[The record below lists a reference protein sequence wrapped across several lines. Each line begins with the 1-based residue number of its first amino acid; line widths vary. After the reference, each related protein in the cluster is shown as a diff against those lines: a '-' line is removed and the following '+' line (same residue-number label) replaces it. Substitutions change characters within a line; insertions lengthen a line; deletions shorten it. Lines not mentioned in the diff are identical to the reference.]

1 MKQRRKISFFMLL
14 VIGLGIG
21 WMLKNVKVGLIVGI
35 VIGQSTEFY
44 TSQSYKPTQKLAESG
59 KTGPPSPT

>member
-21 WMLKNVKVGLIVGI
+21 WMLKNVKIGLIVGI
-35 VIGQSTEFY
+35 VMGLLL
-44 TSQSYKPTQKLAESG
+44 TSFVYPSKTSG
-59 KTGPPSPT
+59 KGKSDQS

>member
-21 WMLKNVKVGLIVGI
+21 WMLKNVKIGLIIGI
-35 VIGQSTEFY
+35 VMGLLLTSFVNQSKT
-44 TSQSYKPTQKLAESG
+44 SG
-59 KTGPPSPT
+59 KGKSNQS

>member
-21 WMLKNVKVGLIVGI
+21 WMIKNVKIGLIIGI
-35 VIGQSTEFY
+35 VMGLLLLTSFVNPTKARGKGKSDQS
-44 TSQSYKPTQKLAESG
+44 
-59 KTGPPSPT
+59 

>member
-21 WMLKNVKVGLIVGI
+21 FMLKNVKIGLIIGI
-35 VIGQSTEFY
+35 VMGLLLTSFVNPTKARSKGKSDQS
-44 TSQSYKPTQKLAESG
+44 
-59 KTGPPSPT
+59 

>member
-14 VIGLGIG
+14 IIGLGIG

-35 VIGQSTEFY
+35 LMGLFL
-44 TSQSYKPTQKLAESG
+44 TSFVNPSKSG
-59 KTGPPSPT
+59 GKGKSD

>member
-21 WMLKNVKVGLIVGI
+21 WMIKNVKIGLIIGI
-35 VIGQSTEFY
+35 VMGLLLISFVNP
-44 TSQSYKPTQKLAESG
+44 SKASG
-59 KTGPPSPT
+59 KGKSDQS

>member
-35 VIGQSTEFY
+35 VMGLLL
-44 TSQSYKPTQKLAESG
+44 TSFVNPSKSSG
-59 KTGPPSPT
+59 KHKSD

>member
-21 WMLKNVKVGLIVGI
+21 WMIKNVKIGLIIGI
-35 VIGQSTEFY
+35 VMGLLL
-44 TSQSYKPTQKLAESG
+44 TSFVNPSKASG
-59 KTGPPSPT
+59 KGKSD

>member
-21 WMLKNVKVGLIVGI
+21 WMLKNVKIGLMIGI
-35 VIGQSTEFY
+35 VLGLLL
-44 TSQSYKPTQKLAESG
+44 TSFVNPPKTSG
-59 KTGPPSPT
+59 KRKSDQS